1 MLTQN
6 SNKMLVAALLLT
18 LVSPVV
24 AGTRLE
30 NVKNFFMPVKYEDAA
45 AKEVVLAKYP
55 KAEGDIKA
63 QQERIKG
70 LEDKIK
76 AESEK
81 KFTDK
86 EEAQAQAGY
95 IKELKNTLSDYKWTL
110 GFRGSLNKMYDNN
123 PNFVKY
129 GAMSA
134 AAALVTV
141 AVTVAVKYELAQKVK
156 AFFAKKSN

>member
-1 MLTQN
+1 
-6 SNKMLVAALLLT
+6 
-18 LVSPVV
+18 
-24 AGTRLE
+24 
-30 NVKNFFMPVKYEDAA
+30 MPVKYEDAA
-45 AKEVVLAKYP
+45 AKEAVLAKYP
-55 KAEGDIKA
+55 KAEDDIKA
-63 QQERIKG
+63 QQGRIKG